1 MLVLPWNRILRS
13 LGDSLVVQPGCSKF
27 DGGISTAII
36 KKNSSVRR
44 TNSAQAINSA
54 DGGIDFTYIL
64 REDLWQKNC

>member
-1 MLVLPWNRILRS
+1 M
-13 LGDSLVVQPGCSKF
+13 VQPGCSKF

-54 DGGIDFTYIL
+54 DGGIDFTL
-64 REDLWQKNC
+64 KKTREDIKEKFVFFLDENFFIF